1 MLDAGS
7 AHPSSI
13 CIDLGCSESREMY
26 FMDSFGSLHM
36 SYRNLDVWQLAKEM
50 TTEIHRMTMQSLPKH
65 EMYEVGSQIRRSA
78 KSVRSNIVEGYGRRR
93 YKQDFIRFL
102 TYALSS
108 CDETRDHLEVLLET
122 GSLTDENAYTK
133 LAKSLDELGKK
144 LNNFIAS
151 VERDHRS
158 VRDSVQPYADFH
170 EEDSIQSD
178 DHPASS
184 IQHLASDDEKPH

>member
-1 MLDAGS
+1 
-7 AHPSSI
+7 
-13 CIDLGCSESREMY
+13 
-26 FMDSFGSLHM
+26 M

-50 TTEIHRMTMQSLPKH
+50 TTEIHRMTMQSLPRH

-102 TYALSS
+102 TYSLSS
-108 CDETRDHLEVLLET
+108 SDETRDHLEVLHET
-122 GSLTDENAYTK
+122 GSLTDEQAYTE
-133 LAKSLDELGKK
+133 LAKGLDELGKK

-151 VERDHRS
+151 VERGHRS
-158 VRDSVQPYADFH
+158 VRENVSPYSDTH
-170 EEDSIQSD
+170 EENSD
-178 DHPASS
+178 PCDEYPASS